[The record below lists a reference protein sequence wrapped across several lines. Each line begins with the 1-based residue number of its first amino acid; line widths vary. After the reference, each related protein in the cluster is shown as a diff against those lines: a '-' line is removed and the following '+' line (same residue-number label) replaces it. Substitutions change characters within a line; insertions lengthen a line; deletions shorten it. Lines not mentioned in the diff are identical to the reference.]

1 MSKIRKPVIDA
12 VEEALTGAKVARA
25 VAQDAK
31 PLRGVLS
38 PVTAKPSRVPVSS
51 VSPLADVRGTTP
63 AVRAQNETVE
73 KILSKEQ
80 IQRVA
85 DALQKQKELNAQGIV
100 VQMTDLGVSNA
111 DVLAFR
117 TAVGMTGNRDALI
130 KPYNRFMESVDRSGM
145 VTENT
150 MPLGN
155 AEELRKLIGM
165 EAGHGLTDTSAP
177 ILFTNKD
184 GKPVY
189 VATGVGYNAKLDGWG
204 NAKGARP
211 THPLSTVY
219 MQGTETRPI
228 EMMVRED
235 GSFVP
240 SNLRNLQAEN
250 QIDIPVGKLDTRG
263 LDFPTYTTDDYLE
276 KAREAVGKK
285 GEKLFAKALLMK
297 TDTAEWKKQFNSK
310 DLEDFRKALSGGNLD
325 ALNEMFQKNRKFR
338 KLFASTFGQ
347 SDTTSVFG
355 IPHYN
360 SYANAMFSDPV
371 KRTQFGGTAQ
381 LVLRP
386 LNEGVDVSTMS
397 PDIRF
402 EYQWHTP
409 TSTEANLYGENV
421 PRSLMYQTGVQDT
434 QRLFTDKNGNPLSGT
449 MAQNKLLDSVDT
461 QQQRILKSVD
471 IENAIRFS
479 QLWKKATS
487 GQGLTKAESD
497 ELLQLDSLRRYNY

>member
-1 MSKIRKPVIDA
+1 MSATKEVLKKVDDVLKVGKKA
-12 VEEALTGAKVARA
+12 VTATPKAPSAPARVVPKTRNVA
-25 VAQDAK
+25 
-31 PLRGVLS
+31 LS
-38 PVTAKPSRVPVSS
+38 PLDT
-51 VSPLADVRGTTP
+51 VRGTTP
-63 AVRAQNETVE
+63 TIRAQNETVE
-73 KILSKEQ
+73 KILPKEQ
-80 IQRVA
+80 VKRVA

-100 VQMTDLGVSNA
+100 VQMTDLGVTNA
-111 DVLAFR
+111 DILAYR

-130 KPYNRFMESVDRSGM
+130 KPYNRFMDSVDRSGM

-177 ILFTNKD
+177 IRFINKD
-184 GKPVY
+184 GKPVF
-189 VATGVGYNAKLDGWG
+189 VATGVSYNHLLDGWG

-211 THPLSTVY
+211 THPISTVY
-219 MQGTETRPI
+219 MQGSEVRPI
-228 EMMVRED
+228 EMRVRED

-240 SNLRNLQAEN
+240 ADLRNLQAEN

-263 LDFPTYTTDDYLE
+263 LDFPTFTTDDYLE
-276 KAREAVGKK
+276 KAREALGKN
-285 GEKLFAKALLMK
+285 GEKMFAKALLMK
-297 TDTAEWKKQFNSK
+297 ADNAEWKKQFNASEL
-310 DLEDFRKALSGGNLD
+310 DDFRKSLSGGNLD

-338 KLFASTFGQ
+338 KLFASAFGQ
-347 SDTTSVFG
+347 KDTTSVFG

-360 SYANAMFSDPV
+360 SYANTMFSDPV

-381 LVLRP
+381 LMLKP

-421 PRSLMYQTGVQDT
+421 PRSLMYSSGIQET
-434 QRLFTDKNGNPLSGT
+434 QKIFRNKHGEPLRGDQ
-449 MAQNKLLDSVDT
+449 AQNKLLDDKDT
-461 QQQRILKSVD
+461 QQQRILKSQD
-471 IENAIRFS
+471 IDMAIRFS

-487 GQGLTKAESD
+487 GQGLTQAESD
-497 ELLQLDSLRRYNY
+497 ELLRLDALRRYQY